1 MMRRTTLIL
10 ILLIGIRT
18 TCQGQARSEVTVRI
32 PAVAAFNVMDVSR
45 PTPAAPFTIQFTNV
59 KLLGQAKNLRL
70 GVRAM
75 ASTFTPPN
83 GPAMPASLVFWNT
96 GAVQNGVGT
105 PGTLTNTSFTTVF
118 TSTHNPKTASVVVLW
133 NLAAP
138 GPTIRAGAHALT
150 VNWRIE
156 SF

>member
-1 MMRRTTLIL
+1 M
-10 ILLIGIRT
+10 LLAGLRAS
-18 TCQGQARSEVTVRI
+18 CHGQARSEVTVQI

-45 PTPAAPFTIQFTNV
+45 VTAAPPFTIRLTDI
-59 KLLGQAKNLRL
+59 KLRGQAKNLRV

-75 ASTFTPPN
+75 ASTFNPPT

-96 GAVQNGVGT
+96 GAVQNGVGSA
-105 PGTLTNTSFTTVF
+105 GTLNNTAFTTVF
-118 TSTHNPKTASVVVLW
+118 TSIHNPRTASVEVLW

-138 GPTIRAGAHALT
+138 GPGIRAGAHALT

-156 SF
+156 AF

>member
-1 MMRRTTLIL
+1 MMRRTIVIL
-10 ILLIGIRT
+10 ILLAGFRA
-18 TCQGQARSEVTVRI
+18 TCQGQARSEVTVQI

-45 PTPAAPFTIQFTNV
+45 PTPAAPFTIRFTDIR
-59 KLLGQAKNLRL
+59 LRGPAKNLRV

-75 ASTFTPPN
+75 ASAFTPPN

-105 PGTLTNTSFTTVF
+105 PGTLNNTAFTTVF
-118 TSTHNPKTASVVVLW
+118 TSTHNPRTASVVILW